1 MEPVLCRR
9 VDEAALTFLLSDGCL
24 VRPTTELDFPP
35 YIDVRNRSTHTPA
48 HCPWTRRLMQR
59 SAPITNETE
68 FQEWLVAVL
77 EAERDKLREAA
88 AVRESQKCISL
99 EGFEKDTTQEIQHED
114 ER

>member
-1 MEPVLCRR
+1 
-9 VDEAALTFLLSDGCL
+9 
-24 VRPTTELDFPP
+24 
-35 YIDVRNRSTHTPA
+35 
-48 HCPWTRRLMQR
+48 MQR